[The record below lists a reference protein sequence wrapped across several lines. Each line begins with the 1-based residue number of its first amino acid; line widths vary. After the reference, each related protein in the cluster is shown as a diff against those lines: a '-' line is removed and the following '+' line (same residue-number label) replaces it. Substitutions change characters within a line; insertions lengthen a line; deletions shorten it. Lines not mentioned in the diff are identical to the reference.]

1 MFIYTYMYIDTV
13 AILARAT
20 QNFPASPIRP
30 TRADQLELRS
40 MASSLPP
47 QETPPRKRSRA
58 ASAEV
63 TEEDLFG
70 AASDS
75 SDSLPQMRVDPDF
88 VPPRA
93 PTWTQLNDE
102 LTMAFED
109 MRRAHLASACA
120 AARAADAC
128 SGNPRRPCIVRQAGV
143 NCPTCTGVWTSSIE
157 PVPSGLNLIRVG
169 DPGPG
174 KGKDKGAASSA
185 HTTPQAPPST
195 TTAIPES
202 VRPPIALPLRPWLSL
217 RLRGSVAEDTC
228 ENNPGH

>member
-20 QNFPASPIRP
+20 QKFPANPIRP
-30 TRADQLELRS
+30 TRAGVLELRS
-40 MASSLPP
+40 MASKMPP
-47 QETPPRKRSRA
+47 EETPRKRSRA
-58 ASAEV
+58 ASAEPK
-63 TEEDLFG
+63 EEDHDADG
-70 AASDS
+70 SDS
-75 SDSLPQMRVDPDF
+75 SETLPPFRRDPNV

-143 NCPTCTGVWTSSIE
+143 NCPTCTGVWTSAIE
-157 PVPSGLNLIRVG
+157 PVPSACNLIRVG
-169 DPGPG
+169 DPEPG

-195 TTAIPES
+195 TPLIPES
-202 VRPPIALPLRPWLSL
+202 VRPPFHLPLRAMNL
-217 RLRGSVAEDTC
+217 RRCGTVAEDLG